1 MHGPIFNVF
10 FLFYKLLINL
20 GEGKIFCF
28 WQDVHNEG
36 EGKKDNSTVNVEGSV
51 GVNPVFKEREKL

>member
-1 MHGPIFNVF
+1 MHGPICNVF
-10 FLFYKLLINL
+10 FLFYKLFIYL

-36 EGKKDNSTVNVEGSV
+36 EGEKDYSAVNIEGSV
-51 GVNPVFKEREKL
+51 